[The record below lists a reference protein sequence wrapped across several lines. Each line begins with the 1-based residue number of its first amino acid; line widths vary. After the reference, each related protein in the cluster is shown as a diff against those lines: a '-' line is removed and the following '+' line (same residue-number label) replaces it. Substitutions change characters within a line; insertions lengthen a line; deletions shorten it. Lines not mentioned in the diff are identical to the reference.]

1 MTEKW
6 EVLNR
11 KERQLS
17 YQLEDIENTR
27 FRAEQVLGDFE
38 NYDYGGR
45 TISLNNA
52 WDAAYGSKYAT
63 QLGEQGEQLHELRN
77 QVFETFIDGVDE
89 LKHQARQI
97 EDEME
102 AIYVAKRKENLK

>member
-1 MTEKW
+1 M
-6 EVLNR
+6 
-11 KERQLS
+11 
-17 YQLEDIENTR
+17 
-27 FRAEQVLGDFE
+27 
-38 NYDYGGR
+38 
-45 TISLNNA
+45 
-52 WDAAYGSKYAT
+52 YAT

-102 AIYVAKRKENLK
+102 AIYIAKRKESLK